1 MELGC
6 WKSRKIFIIYYNF
19 ILSLILYYFFDR
31 LKFVELIFTEM
42 LCVKSDDPVDSA
54 NNENIVSETI

>member
-1 MELGC
+1 M
-6 WKSRKIFIIYYNF
+6 
-19 ILSLILYYFFDR
+19 
-31 LKFVELIFTEM
+31 ELIFTEM